1 MKWLA
6 AGTMRKGKDV
16 SEHSHGAGTGI
27 PVFPS
32 VGEMEL

>member
-1 MKWLA
+1 MQE
-6 AGTMRKGKDV
+6 GKDV

-32 VGEMEL
+32 TGEMEL